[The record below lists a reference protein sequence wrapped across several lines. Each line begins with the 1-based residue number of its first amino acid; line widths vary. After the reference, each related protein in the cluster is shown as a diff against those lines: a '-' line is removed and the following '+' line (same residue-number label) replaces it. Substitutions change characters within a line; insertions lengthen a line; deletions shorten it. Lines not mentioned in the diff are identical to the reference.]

1 MAGQVASHQEPL
13 LLVRAVEGVDEG
25 RLGDGVV
32 VVLILVLL
40 RLPNFVQILG
50 VGGLLASRGDVI
62 AFQDPGNGG
71 RLDVNTRRLSERQE

>member
-40 RLPNFVQILG
+40 RLPNLVQVLG

-71 RLDVNTRRLSERQE
+71 RLDVNARRLSERQE

>member
-1 MAGQVASHQEPL
+1 M
-13 LLVRAVEGVDEG
+13 LVRAVEGVDEG

-40 RLPNFVQILG
+40 RLPNLIQVLG

-62 AFQDPGNGG
+62 AFKDPGNV
-71 RLDVNTRRLSERQE
+71 R